1 MDISMKLDDLPRFHL
16 AEFPTPVHYLE
27 TLTREYQGP
36 SIYMKRDDLTSLGMG
51 GNKTRK
57 LEFLIG
63 EALAQKKD
71 TLITAG
77 GIQSNHCRLT
87 AAAARRA
94 GLDCH
99 LVLNGNPPG
108 TTNGNLL
115 LDTIFGAKIH
125 FCSRDERDE
134 QLFQVADKLEDKGK
148 KPYVIPVG
156 GSNSI
161 GSVGYIDGMLELI
174 NQLKDLSITPD
185 AVIFATSSGGT
196 QAGLTLGAKIGGFKG
211 DVLGISIDQ
220 VQAGPGPFPP
230 VLTDIANGSAARIG
244 SDIRLTESDFS
255 LNYDYLGA
263 GYAMPGELE
272 FNAIQDLALHEGI
285 LLGPVYTARAM
296 GGLLDMIR
304 KGYFTKDQTVL
315 FWHTGGTPELF
326 AWAEQLSRESNT
338 VKR

>member
-1 MDISMKLDDLPRFHL
+1 MKLANLPRFHL
-16 AEFPTPVHYLE
+16 AEFPTPIHKLE
-27 TLTREYQGP
+27 ALTKEYQGP
-36 SIYMKRDDLTSLGMG
+36 AIYMKRDDLTSLGMG

-63 EALAQKKD
+63 EALEQKKD
-71 TLITAG
+71 TLVTAG

-87 AAAARRA
+87 AAAARKA

-99 LVLNGNPPG
+99 LVLNGTPPENP
-108 TTNGNLL
+108 NGNLL
-115 LDTIFGAKIH
+115 LDTLFGAKIH
-125 FCSRDERDE
+125 FCNREERDER
-134 QLFQVADKLEDKGK
+134 LFLVADELEEKGK

-156 GSNSI
+156 GSNSV
-161 GSVGYIDGMLELI
+161 GSVGYVDAMLELV
-174 NQLKDLSITPD
+174 NQMDDLSITPD
-185 AVIFATSSGGT
+185 AIVFATSSGGT
-196 QAGLTLGAKIGGFKG
+196 QAGLALGAKLAGFKG

-230 VLTDIANGSAARIG
+230 VLTEIANGAAARIG
-244 SDIRLTESDFS
+244 ADIRLTESDFS

-272 FNAIQDLALHEGI
+272 FNAIRDLACHEGI

-296 GGLLDMIR
+296 GGLLDLIK

-326 AWAEQLSRESNT
+326 AWADQFG
-338 VKR
+338 KD

>member
-1 MDISMKLDDLPRFHL
+1 
-16 AEFPTPVHYLE
+16 
-27 TLTREYQGP
+27 
-36 SIYMKRDDLTSLGMG
+36 MKRDDLTSLGMG

-63 EALAQKKD
+63 EALEQKKD
-71 TLITAG
+71 TLVTAG

-87 AAAARRA
+87 AAAARKA

-99 LVLNGNPPG
+99 LVLNGTPPENP
-108 TTNGNLL
+108 NGNLL
-115 LDTIFGAKIH
+115 LDTLFGAKIH
-125 FCSRDERDE
+125 FCNREERDER
-134 QLFQVADKLEDKGK
+134 LFLVADELEEKGK

-156 GSNSI
+156 GSNSV
-161 GSVGYIDGMLELI
+161 GSVGYVDAMLELV
-174 NQLKDLSITPD
+174 NQMDDLSITPD
-185 AVIFATSSGGT
+185 AIVFATSSGGT
-196 QAGLTLGAKIGGFKG
+196 QAGLALGAKLAGFKG

-230 VLTDIANGSAARIG
+230 VLTEIANGAAARIG
-244 SDIRLTESDFS
+244 ADIRLTESDFS

-272 FNAIQDLALHEGI
+272 FNAIRDLACHEGI

-296 GGLLDMIR
+296 GGLLDLIK

-326 AWAEQLSRESNT
+326 AWADQFG
-338 VKR
+338 KD

>member
-1 MDISMKLDDLPRFHL
+1 MKLNNLPRFHL
-16 AEFPTPVHYLE
+16 AEFPTPIHSLKA
-27 TLTREYQGP
+27 LTKKYQGP
-36 SIYMKRDDLTSLGMG
+36 AIYMKRDDLTSLGMG

-63 EALAQKKD
+63 EALEQKKD
-71 TLITAG
+71 TLVTAG

-87 AAAARRA
+87 AAAARKA

-99 LVLNGNPPG
+99 LVLNGTPPENP
-108 TTNGNLL
+108 NGNLL
-115 LDTIFGAKIH
+115 LDTLFGAKIH
-125 FCSRDERDE
+125 FCDREERDER
-134 QLFQVADKLEDKGK
+134 LFLVADELEEKGK

-156 GSNSI
+156 GSNSV
-161 GSVGYIDGMLELI
+161 GSVGYVDAMLELV
-174 NQLKDLSITPD
+174 NQMDDLSITPD
-185 AVIFATSSGGT
+185 SIVFATSSGGT
-196 QAGLTLGAKIGGFKG
+196 QAGLALGAKLAGFKG

-230 VLTDIANGSAARIG
+230 VLTEIANGAATRIG
-244 SDIRLTESDFS
+244 ADIRLTESDFS

-272 FNAIQDLALHEGI
+272 FNAIRDLAYHEGI

-296 GGLLDMIR
+296 GGLLDLI
-304 KGYFTKDQTVL
+304 KKVYFTKDQTVL

-326 AWAEQLSRESNT
+326 AWADQFG
-338 VKR
+338 KD